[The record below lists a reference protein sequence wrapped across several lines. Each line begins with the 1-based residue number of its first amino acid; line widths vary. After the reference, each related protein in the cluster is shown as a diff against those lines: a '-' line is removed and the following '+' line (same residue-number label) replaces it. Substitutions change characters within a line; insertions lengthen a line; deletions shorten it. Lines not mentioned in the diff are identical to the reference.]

1 MKNNSVNSCGTSRC
15 RTIITAN
22 AHIQMCFVQGESFP
36 WTLPFCGVKMQTK
49 WEWSAKIIERVQSSQ
64 HSSPSCSF
72 LSSIPV
78 ERWTDWRAWVA
89 YRGWSTIWLQRKRGS
104 IFWSDHPS
112 LAWVLPS
119 FFLSRCPFL
128 PSPNHRF
135 HHLGFPSALSQVT
148 ITTTT
153 SGTQSIRKQSAW
165 RVQIGV
171 S

>member
-1 MKNNSVNSCGTSRC
+1 MSHSHG
-15 RTIITAN
+15 
-22 AHIQMCFVQGESFP
+22 
-36 WTLPFCGVKMQTK
+36 PFLCCGVKMQTK
-49 WEWSAKIIERVQSSQ
+49 WGWSAKNMERVQSSE

-89 YRGWSTIWLQRKRGS
+89 YRDGPQSGYRESETDRKREGGWS

-119 FFLSRCPFL
+119 FFLSGCPFP

-135 HHLGFPSALSQVT
+135 HRLGFPSALPQVT

-153 SGTQSIRKQSAW
+153 SGTPSIRKQSAW

-171 S
+171 SWKGGEAQGCMRERQTKSK